1 MLTRLKEGKKVVGT
15 KQSMRAVRAGQ
26 AAVVFL
32 ALDADPMQ
40 TDPIRVLCVQMG
52 VELVEVPT
60 MELIGRACGV
70 KGAALAAVLA

>member
-40 TDPIRVLCVQMG
+40 TDPMRVLCVQMG
-52 VELVEVPT
+52 VELVEVSS
-60 MELIGRACGV
+60 MELIGHACGV

>member
-15 KQSMRAVRAGQ
+15 KQSMRAVRAGE
-26 AAVVFL
+26 AAVVYL

-40 TDPIRVLCVQMG
+40 TDPMRVLCVQMG
-52 VELVEVPT
+52 VELVEVST

-70 KGAALAAVLA
+70 KGAALAVVLA

>member
-15 KQSMRAVRAGQ
+15 KQSMRCVRAGE
-26 AAVVFL
+26 AAVVYL

-40 TDPIRVLCVQMG
+40 TDPMRALCVQMG
-52 VELVEVPT
+52 VELVEVQS